1 MAACVLSPPLVV
13 ESVDDCGAAEGL
25 SLGLCE
31 SGWLGWVWLEGELG
45 AGEVCAKSSPDPA
58 SEIKPSNKEN
68 RCTFIMGSNWINHH
82 ERLRLRGGID
92 DPLKSSK
99 SGRSRPTSPYAH
111 VIKHVSSAG
120 DIEAAT
126 GFKARVLRLPADC
139 GGNWDGRGYILQAG

>member
-68 RCTFIMGSNWINHH
+68 RCTFIMGSNWINRH
-82 ERLRLRGGID
+82 EGCGFGVVSTIRLN
-92 DPLKSSK
+92 PQ
-99 SGRSRPTSPYAH
+99 SP
-111 VIKHVSSAG
+111 VG
-120 DIEAAT
+120 PDRRRRT
-126 GFKARVLRLPADC
+126 RT
-139 GGNWDGRGYILQAG
+139 